1 MDNKFLG
8 REDAPIGPEV
18 WDVLDKTMVEAA
30 KSVLAGRRILH
41 TEGPFGLGLKAI
53 PMPDTKSEGGLITSS
68 FVPVNMIQKMFLL
81 SKRDIA
87 ASEREG
93 LPINTSVVAN
103 AAIEAAFLED
113 SLIFNGSPGSPGLMN
128 ASGSKEYKLTSWD
141 AIGRAADEIIGAVT
155 LLDKAGLHG
164 PYTMAL
170 APKLYNLL
178 LRRYPQGG
186 TELEHLQTIVTDGIY
201 KAPILDHGGVL
212 IASGVQ
218 FVSIVLGQDM
228 AVGFIGPVA
237 EDLEFSITESLALM
251 IREPKAICV
260 LK

>member
-1 MDNKFLG
+1 MDSKYLG
-8 REDAPIGPEV
+8 RDDAPIGPEV

-41 TEGPFGLGLKAI
+41 AEGPFGLGLKAV
-53 PMPDTKSEGGLITSS
+53 PMLDVKSDSGIITSS

-87 ASEREG
+87 ASEKEG

-103 AAIEAAFLED
+103 AAIDVALLED
-113 SLIFNGSPGSPGLMN
+113 SLIFNGTPGLIN
-128 ASGSKEYKLTSWD
+128 ASSSKGYKLSSWET
-141 AIGRAADEIIGAVT
+141 IGKAADDIIGAVT

-170 APKLYNLL
+170 APGRYNLL

-201 KAPILDHGGVL
+201 KAPILENGGVL
-212 IASGVQ
+212 IASGIQ
-218 FVSIVLGQDM
+218 FVSIILGQDM

-237 EDLEFSITESLALM
+237 EELEFSISESLALM

>member
-18 WDVLDKTMVEAA
+18 WDILDKTMVEAA
-30 KSVLAGRRILH
+30 KSVLTGRRILH
-41 TEGPFGLGLKAI
+41 IEGPFGLGLKAI
-53 PMPDTKSEGGLITSS
+53 PMPDTKSDGGLITSS
-68 FVPVNMIQKMFLL
+68 FMPVNMVQKMFLL

-93 LPINTSVVAN
+93 LSINTSVVAN
-103 AAIEAAFLED
+103 AAIEVALLED
-113 SLIFNGSPGSPGLMN
+113 SLIFNGSTGLTGLMN
-128 ASGSKEYKLTSWD
+128 ASGSKEYKLSSWD
-141 AIGRAADEIIGAVT
+141 AIGKAADEIIGAVT

-170 APKLYNLL
+170 APNRYNLL
-178 LRRYPQGG
+178 LRRFPQGG

-201 KAPILDHGGVL
+201 KAPILEHGGIL
-212 IASGVQ
+212 LASGVQ
-218 FVSIVLGQDM
+218 YASIMLGQDM

-237 EDLEFSITESLALM
+237 EDLEFSISESLALM

>member
-8 REDAPIGPEV
+8 REEAPIGPEV

-53 PMPDTKSEGGLITSS
+53 PMQDIKSEEGLITSS

-128 ASGSKEYKLTSWD
+128 ARGTKESKLSSWD
-141 AIGRAADEIIGAVT
+141 TLGKAADDIIGAIT
-155 LLDKAGLHG
+155 LLDKAGFHG

-170 APKLYNLL
+170 APRLYNLL
-178 LRRYPQGG
+178 LRRFPQGG

-218 FVSIVLGQDM
+218 FVSIILGQDM
-228 AVGFIGPVA
+228 TVGFIGPVA
-237 EDLEFSITESLALM
+237 EDLEFSISESFALM

-260 LK
+260 LR